1 MPRFTVSFTV
11 VVTYSSTAVAFS
23 TSSPA
28 QVSMRSVP
36 TIQFTTLT
44 PCSWAAQ
51 IIPQGAAGQNWATVV
66 SLLQSKRFHSSPS
79 APPYPQE
86 W

>member
-1 MPRFTVSFTV
+1 MPRFMVSLTV
-11 VVTYSSTAVAFS
+11 VVTYLSTAVAFS

-36 TIQFTTLT
+36 TIQFTTRT
-44 PCSWAAQ
+44 PCVCAEQ
-51 IIPQGAAGQNWATVV
+51 IIPHGAAGQNWAMVV